1 MPERFTVTKTDGSED
16 KQLEDPTL
24 GKLLPEEHGK

>member
-1 MPERFTVTKTDGSED
+1 MPERFTVTKTGDGE

-24 GKLLPEEHGK
+24 GKLLPEEHGN